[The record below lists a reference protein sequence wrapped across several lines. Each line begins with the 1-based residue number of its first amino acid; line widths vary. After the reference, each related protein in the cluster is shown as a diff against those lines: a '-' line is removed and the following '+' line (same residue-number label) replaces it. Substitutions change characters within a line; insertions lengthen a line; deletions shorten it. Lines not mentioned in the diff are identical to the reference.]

1 MSRATLSWILLLL
14 ALLPLAAWAQD
25 DAATLTDGRA
35 QIQIE
40 LRLERRLLSL
50 DLVTLNEIRE
60 RERRARERVNV
71 VLETLDETMAG
82 DSLSLGGLEL
92 LHDELSAAREAAR
105 TAEAKLDSHLER
117 LQERLRRIGLLEAE
131 AAGGA
136 GGGARHL
143 DPITGRWRVVIL
155 PQNIAAVFDLRLNG
169 AVVSGTYQVEGSTPG
184 NFRGTYSGGHLRLE
198 RIDSQGG
205 LDSVWEGIVGADQIS
220 GFWQSNELV
229 TGQPTR
235 GNWTA
240 AREGNP

>member
-1 MSRATLSWILLLL
+1 MSRATLSWIFLLL

-25 DAATLTDGRA
+25 DAAAPADGRA

-50 DLVTLNEIRE
+50 DLVTFNEIRE
-60 RERRARERVNV
+60 RERRARERVNA

-105 TAEAKLDSHLER
+105 TAEAKLNSHLER

-131 AAGGA
+131 EA
-136 GGGARHL
+136 GGGARRL
-143 DPITGRWRVVIL
+143 DPVTGRWRVTIL
-155 PQNIAAVFDLRLNG
+155 PQNRPAVFDLRLNG
-169 AVVSGTYQVEGSTPG
+169 TVVSGTYQVEGSTPG
-184 NFRGTYSGGHLRLE
+184 SFRGTYSGGNLRLE

-240 AREGNP
+240 VREGNP